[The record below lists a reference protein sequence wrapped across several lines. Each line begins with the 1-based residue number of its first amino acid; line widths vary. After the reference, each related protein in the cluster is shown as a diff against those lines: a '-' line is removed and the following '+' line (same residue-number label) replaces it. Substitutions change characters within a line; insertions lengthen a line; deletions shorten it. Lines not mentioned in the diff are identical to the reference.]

1 MLIAEVQFCSDEP
14 LHIEMVTPLVKD
26 TCVCCSPID
35 LDQLVVH
42 SLQHRPVLHR
52 CSVLQRFV
60 PDLLLP
66 F

>member
-1 MLIAEVQFCSDEP
+1 MLITDVQFCSDES
-14 LHIEMVTPLVKD
+14 LHIEMVTPFVKNPLM
-26 TCVCCSPID
+26 CCSPID

-42 SLQHRPVLHR
+42 SLQHRPVLHS